1 VSAPP
6 LKIRNLRSRGVRLPM
21 RRPLATSSG
30 TIAAVP
36 LVLVDLETEEGIAGC
51 SYLFC
56 FQDGIVPLVRSALA
70 DLLTLVKGAEVAPVT
85 LFRNAVARYRLI
97 DPNSVIGLAISGLDT
112 ACWDALAKA
121 ANLPLAR
128 YLGATTKPVRAY
140 NSCGLGMI
148 SPAAAADE
156 VLALLGEGFC
166 AAKVRLGRAE
176 RKDDLAVVRSVRKA
190 MPTDTI
196 LMSDYNQALTVAEA
210 IARGHTLD
218 SEGLYWIEE
227 PIRHDDYSG
236 NARVAAALETP
247 VQIGENFVFPHAMDA
262 ALNAHACDYVMPDL
276 QRIGGVTGW
285 LRAAALADAAGVEM
299 SSHLF
304 PEVSAHLLAAT
315 PTAHWLEYVDWANP
329 VLAEPL
335 VVKDSMA
342 IIPDRPGHGM
352 AWDERSVGKYA
363 VD

>member
-6 LKIRNLRSRGVRLPM
+6 LTIRQLRSRAVRLPM
-21 RRPLATSSG
+21 RRPLTTSSG
-30 TIAAVP
+30 SIATVP
-36 LVLVDLETEEGIAGC
+36 LVLVDLETEEGVGGC

-56 FQDGIVPLVRSALA
+56 IQDGIVPLVRAALA
-70 DLLTLVKGAEVAPVT
+70 DLLALVRGAEAAPAA
-85 LFRNAVARYRLI
+85 LFQNAMARYRLI
-97 DPNSVIGLAISGLDT
+97 DPKSVIGLAISGLDT

-140 NSCGLGMI
+140 NSCGLGMV
-148 SPAAAADE
+148 SPAAAAEE
-156 VLALLGEGFC
+156 VHALLGEGFH

-176 RKDDLAVVRSVRKA
+176 RKEDLAVVRSVRKA
-190 MPTDTI
+190 MPADAI
-196 LMSDYNQALTVAEA
+196 LMSDYNQSLTVAEA
-210 IARGHTLD
+210 IARGRALD
-218 SEGLYWIEE
+218 GEGLYWIEE
-227 PIRHDDYSG
+227 PVRHDDYAG
-236 NARVAAALETP
+236 NARVAAALDTP
-247 VQIGENFVFPHAMDA
+247 VQIGENFVFPQAMAA
-262 ALNAHACDYVMPDL
+262 ALSAHACDYVMPDL

-335 VVKDSMA
+335 VIKDSMA

-352 AWDERSVGKYA
+352 QWDEASVRKYA
-363 VD
+363 IE

>member
-1 VSAPP
+1 VSAPS
-6 LKIRNLRSRGVRLPM
+6 LTIRNLRSRAVRLPM

-30 TIAAVP
+30 TIATVP
-36 LVLVDLETEEGIAGC
+36 LVLVDLETEEGPGGC

-56 FQDGIVPLVRSALA
+56 FQDGIVPLVRAALA
-70 DLLTLVKGAEVAPVT
+70 DLLAAVKGDEVAPAT
-85 LFRNAVARYRLI
+85 LFKKAMARYRLI
-97 DPNSVIGLAISGLDT
+97 DPKGVIGFAISGLDI

-121 ANLPLAR
+121 ASLPLAR
-128 YLGATTKPVRAY
+128 YLGAATKPVRAY

-156 VLALLGEGFC
+156 VLALLGGGFG

-176 RKDDLAVVRSVRKA
+176 RKDDLAVVRAVRKA
-190 MPTDTI
+190 MPADAI
-196 LMSDYNQALTVAEA
+196 LMSDYNQSLTVAEA
-210 IARGHTLD
+210 IARGRVLD
-218 SEGLYWIEE
+218 GEGLYWIEE
-227 PIRHDDYSG
+227 PVRHDDYAG

-247 VQIGENFVFPHAMDA
+247 VQIGENFVFPQAMAA
-262 ALNAHACDYVMPDL
+262 ALSAQACDYAMPDL

-315 PTAHWLEYVDWANP
+315 PTAHWLEYVDWADP

-335 VVKDSMA
+335 VVKDGMA
-342 IIPDRPGHGM
+342 MIADRPGHGM
-352 AWDERSVGKYA
+352 EWDEASVRKYA
-363 VD
+363 ID